1 MEKYK
6 FEIFNRNKK
15 YISTVGGLMGVS
27 DIEREKAGILQV
39 SAMMEDN
46 PCIVKT
52 DSTGFIYKEMELLS
66 RWKDW
71 TVDRATTLLGMKEED
86 IDFGETVEDALAKIT
101 EILNTPEPAVV
112 SSHERQVAA
121 TEFNNLLQMQLN
133 NLLQKL
139 LQKEGN

>member
-15 YISTVGGLMGVS
+15 YISTVGTLKDVS

-52 DSTGFIYKEMELLS
+52 DSTGFIFKEMELLS

-71 TVDRATTLLGMKEED
+71 AVDRATTLLGMKEED

-101 EILNTPEPAVV
+101 EIHNTPESQGV
-112 SSHERQVAA
+112 SELTRIAA
-121 TEFNNLLQMQLN
+121 ALEFNNILN
-133 NLLQKL
+133 MPTPKG
-139 LQKEGN
+139 E